1 MPKGSYNRK
10 STSRSK
16 RVAPAKPATQ
26 RRRKSPV
33 KTVGVCQPMDV
44 EPPARVPVNVEEERS
59 KWEGMDVEEAANI
72 AEGMNIEAPTT
83 IVPKNYVRPATALP
97 EGYRA
102 PDFYSALVIHGASL
116 NTYFVLPPH
125 IEVVIFSRRGQVII
139 DYIIGKLLKWI
150 NKDYY
155 TISKSSLQEYHLKRL
170 VEKKCSGE
178 SILAKEFSY
187 KLLQQSHSQYTKSRR
202 FKPYKSYFTATLQ
215 TFRGGHECPDIN
227 LQNDKIGKRG
237 IGDMNGF
244 WDFKPLS
251 RDEGRSDVLID
262 KLLPYPS
269 TMKLSEL
276 LKYIVPDTT
285 KPTRLYLF
293 CCRVEPVGKE
303 ASRNSNASQAS
314 SVNLDELAKSQSS
327 QSQ

>member
-16 RVAPAKPATQ
+16 RGPPAKPATQ

-33 KTVGVCQPMDV
+33 KTVAVCQPMDV
-44 EPPARVPVNVEEERS
+44 EKSPNA
-59 KWEGMDVEEAANI
+59 
-72 AEGMNIEAPTT
+72 AEGMNVESSTT
-83 IVPKNYVRPATALP
+83 IVAKKYVRPATPLP

-102 PDFYSALVIHGASL
+102 PALYTALVMHGSSL

-139 DYIIGKLLKWI
+139 DYIIDKLLKWI
-150 NKDYY
+150 NKDFH

-178 SILAKEFSY
+178 SILAKEYSY
-187 KLLQQSHSQYTKSRR
+187 KVLQQNYSQYTKSRR
-202 FKPYKSYFTATLQ
+202 FKPYKSYFTATVQ

-227 LQNDKIGKRG
+227 LANDKIGKKG
-237 IGDMNGF
+237 IGGLNGF
-244 WDFKPLS
+244 WNFKPLS
-251 RDEGRSDVLID
+251 KDEGRSDILID

-276 LKYIVPDTT
+276 LKHIIPDPT

-303 ASRNSNASQAS
+303 ASRSSNASQAS
-314 SVNLDELAKSQSS
+314 SVNLDELAQSQSR
-327 QSQ
+327 